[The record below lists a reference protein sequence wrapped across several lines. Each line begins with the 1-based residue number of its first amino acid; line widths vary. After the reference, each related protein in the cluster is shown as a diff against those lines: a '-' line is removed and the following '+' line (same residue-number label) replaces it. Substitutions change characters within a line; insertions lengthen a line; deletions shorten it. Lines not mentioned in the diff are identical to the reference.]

1 MAAKN
6 KTEKKDD
13 KVEVNTKTT
22 KFDTMLKV
30 KLADEERMKFA
41 KEMSEAH
48 NRIAVLESNLNSM
61 KKDMQ
66 AKIAIETATVN
77 RLSGVVA
84 SGEEYRMVKCDRV
97 FNYKTGRVTE
107 TRTDGQ
113 EPAVI
118 GDRNMTEEEKQAEFA
133 FQE

>member
-1 MAAKN
+1 MATK
-6 KTEKKDD
+6 KTDKKDD
-13 KVEVNTKTT
+13 KAEVSTKTT

-30 KLADEERMKFA
+30 KLADDERMKFA
-41 KEMSEAH
+41 KDMSEAH
-48 NRIAVLESNLNSM
+48 NRIAVLEGNLNSM

-66 AKIAIETATVN
+66 AKIAIETATVD

-118 GDRNMTEEEKQAEFA
+118 AERDMTEDEKQAEFS
-133 FQE
+133 FQS